1 MKKFIYISFISL
13 IPLFVSC
20 EEELEGIVK
29 VQNKVHNV
37 KLEQIMWNGRQ
48 LTYSLLPGETSDDV
62 IFTDYKEFFPKTDV
76 LEFYM
81 TANDKRVFLKTRE
94 SYTLNA
100 GGELTIVISDDTE
113 VVNPMTE

>member
-1 MKKFIYISFISL
+1 MKKFTFILFISI
-13 IPLFVSC
+13 IPFFVSC
-20 EEELEGIVK
+20 EEEVEGIVK

-48 LTYSLLPGETSDDV
+48 LTYSLLPGETSAEV
-62 IFTDYKEFFPKTDV
+62 FFTDYNEFFPKTDIV
-76 LEFYM
+76 EFYM
-81 TANDKRVFLKTRE
+81 AANGKRVFLKTRQ